1 MSRHKIVTIVGTRP
15 EVIKMAPV
23 VLELLRRQ
31 SVFDHTLVNTSQH
44 REMLVSAMSL
54 FGMEPDI
61 DLKLMEENQSLASFA
76 SRSLSSVGSLLSE
89 LKPDLILIQGDTTTV
104 MTAALAAFYQ
114 DIKVGHVEA
123 GLRSFNR
130 RHPFPEEINRRFV
143 GLLADLHFAPTE
155 RARQNLLRDG
165 VAENSIFVTGNTIV
179 DALQSIPPAET
190 FDDQRLDHI
199 DYDRMRVLLVTAHR
213 RENHGAPLRAICQ
226 ALKQLVDQFDDI
238 EMVFPVHLNPNVRS
252 LVNEELS
259 GFRRIHLI
267 EPTSY
272 RDLLGLMRRCY
283 LILTDSGGIQEE
295 SVSFH
300 KPVLVLREVTERP
313 EVVEV
318 GAGLVIGVDTER
330 IVQEVSGLL
339 NDEEQYQRMS
349 SAENP
354 FGDGHAAERIVKILA
369 ERLPSEMTKALIAT

>member
-1 MSRHKIVTIVGTRP
+1 MSRHKVVSIVGTRP

-23 VLELLRRQ
+23 VLELRRWP

-44 REMLVSAMSL
+44 REMVGQALTL
-54 FGMEPDI
+54 FGMKPDI
-61 DLKLMEENQSLASFA
+61 DLNLMEENQSLGSFA

-114 DIKVGHVEA
+114 GIRVGHVEA

-165 VAENSIFVTGNTIV
+165 VNENSIFVTGNTIV
-179 DALQSIPPAET
+179 DALQSIPPAEA

-199 DYDRMRVLLVTAHR
+199 DYDRRRILLVTAHR
-213 RENHGAPLRAICQ
+213 RENHGAPLLSICRGLK
-226 ALKQLVDQFDDI
+226 ALVAKFDDI
-238 EMVFPVHLNPNVRS
+238 EIVFPVHLNPNVRS
-252 LVNEELS
+252 LVNKELS
-259 GFRRIHLI
+259 GIPRIHLI

-272 RDLLGLMRRCY
+272 RDLLGLMRRSR

-313 EVVEV
+313 ELVEV
-318 GAGLVIGVDTER
+318 GAGLVVGVETER
-330 IVQEVSGLL
+330 IVQEVSYLL
-339 NDEEQYQRMS
+339 NDPERYQRMS

-369 ERLPSEMTKALIAT
+369 EHI

>member
-1 MSRHKIVTIVGTRP
+1 MSRHRVVTIVGTRP

-23 VLELLRRQ
+23 VRELDRWP

-44 REMLVSAMSL
+44 REMLVPALTL
-54 FGMEPDI
+54 FGIEPDI
-61 DLKLMEENQSLASFA
+61 DLKLMEENQSLGSFA
-76 SRSLSSVGSLLSE
+76 SRSLFSLSKLLAE
-89 LKPDLILIQGDTTTV
+89 LKPDIILIQGDTTTV

-114 DIKVGHVEA
+114 DIEVGHVEA

-165 VAENSIFVTGNTIV
+165 VAEDSIFVTGNTIV

-190 FDDQRLDHI
+190 FDDQSLDHI
-199 DYDRMRVLLVTAHR
+199 DYDRLRILLWTAHR
-213 RENHGAPLRAICQ
+213 RENHGAPLLSICRG
-226 ALKQLVDQFDDI
+226 LKELVGKFDDI
-238 EMVFPVHLNPNVRS
+238 EIVFPVHLNPNVRS
-252 LVNEELS
+252 LVKEELS
-259 GFRRIHLI
+259 GIPRIHLI

-272 RDLLGLMRRCY
+272 RDLLGLMRRCN

-318 GAGLVIGVDTER
+318 GAGKVVGTDTQR
-330 IVQEVSGLL
+330 IVDEVSSLMT
-339 NDEEQYQRMS
+339 DERRYKQMS
-349 SAENP
+349 TAENP
-354 FGDGHAAERIVKILA
+354 FGDGHAAERIVNILA
-369 ERLPSEMTKALIAT
+369 ERLNPSDPL